1 MSFHFNGNNSRGLI
15 GVAPSSGKPSC
26 HSTESTPILCVPE
39 VNLMLRNT
47 APAGPKQTKTAK
59 GSGMNPWAGGMNP
72 LVAGGLNGLNPLV
85 AGV

>member
-1 MSFHFNGNNSRGLI
+1 
-15 GVAPSSGKPSC
+15 
-26 HSTESTPILCVPE
+26 
-39 VNLMLRNT
+39 MLRNT
-47 APAGPKQTKTAK
+47 APAGPIQTKTAK